1 MCVKARCVVC
11 NNHKPKNKY
20 EKYLNA
26 HLFGSN
32 LVGDR
37 IKLAAEASFNIRA
50 AIVHFIEKHKGALFM

>member
-1 MCVKARCVVC
+1 VC